1 MYTSLQIY
9 EGLKRM
15 KSMSIFK
22 DLVPLLWASA
32 AIKAQIL
39 VKIEAQKAVTLQ
51 RIHHQE
57 KVHCWY

>member
-1 MYTSLQIY
+1 
-9 EGLKRM
+9 M

-39 VKIEAQKAVTLQ
+39 VEIEAQKAVTLQ

-57 KVHCWY
+57 KLHCWY

>member
-1 MYTSLQIY
+1 
-9 EGLKRM
+9 
-15 KSMSIFK
+15 MSIFK

-39 VKIEAQKAVTLQ
+39 VEIEAQKAVTLQ

-57 KVHCWY
+57 KLHCWY